1 MQDFKERF
9 AEYNASTGQYVFS
22 NVRNGLIVGLV
33 LSYSISTKAMATDV
47 NLAIYRYH
55 DWLLDCCPDCR

>member
-9 AEYNASTGQYVFS
+9 AKYNPTTGHYVFS

-33 LSYSISTKAMATDV
+33 CAHITSISPMPLRLT
-47 NLAIYRYH
+47 
-55 DWLLDCCPDCR
+55 LD